1 MNKNNIKHLLFWV
14 LISLLWSA
22 RDMVYHQNFYQN
34 LRTNIYTFLPYALL
48 VYFNLYILIP
58 KVLLA
63 KKKTLYVVLLSIGLF
78 LITMLSSWSLDVYF
92 TNLNN
97 QRTASFFGSYEG
109 KISIITELLV
119 LVGISMSLFF
129 YNQWNEKEKYVAA
142 IEKKKLEAELQQ
154 LKSQINPHFLFNS
167 LNSIYILLGQNLSL
181 GKETLIQFSDLL
193 SHQIYE
199 NNKERVKL
207 SKEIENL
214 KNYIKIEKVRH
225 EDALQ
230 LHYEFPKCIQNLYVT
245 PMLFLPII
253 ENAFKHGQCDDC
265 YWIRIKMEVLDG
277 HTLSLSVENSLN
289 TVKRSTMRQQGIGLS
304 NVQRR
309 LELIYP
315 KDHALT
321 IEKRAN
327 SFKVNL
333 KIKLYDSEM
342 SNRR

>member
-1 MNKNNIKHLLFWV
+1 MNIKIIKHIIFWI

-34 LRTNIYTFLPYALL
+34 LRTNVYTFLPYALL

-63 KKKTLYVVLLSIGLF
+63 KKKLRYVLFLSTGLF

-92 TNLNN
+92 RNINN
-97 QRTASFFGSYEG
+97 QATASFFGSYEG
-109 KISIITELLV
+109 RISIVTELLV
-119 LVGISMSLFF
+119 LVGISMSLSF
-129 YNQWNEKEKYVAA
+129 YSQWNQKEKYAA
-142 IEKKKLEAELQQ
+142 EIEKKKLEAELQQ

-167 LNSIYILLGQNLSL
+167 LNSIYILLGQNLDL

-199 NNKERVKL
+199 NNKECVAL

-225 EDALQ
+225 VDVLQ
-230 LHYEFPKCIQNLYVT
+230 LEYAFPANKNNLFVT

-253 ENAFKHGQCDDC
+253 ENAFKHGQSNES
-265 YWIRIKMEVLDG
+265 YWIKIKMEVLEG
-277 HTLSLSVENSLN
+277 HILNLSVENSLN
-289 TVKRSTMRQQGIGLS
+289 TFKNTSTKNKGIGLR

-315 KDHALT
+315 NNHTLT
-321 IEKRAN
+321 IEKRAT

-333 KIKLYDSEM
+333 KMKLYESEM
-342 SNRR
+342 SNHR

>member
-1 MNKNNIKHLLFWV
+1 MKIKIIKHIIFWI

-34 LRTNIYTFLPYALL
+34 LRTNVYTFLPYALL

-63 KKKTLYVVLLSIGLF
+63 KKKLRYVLFLSTGLF

-92 TNLNN
+92 RNVNIQT
-97 QRTASFFGSYEG
+97 TASFFGSYEG
-109 KISIITELLV
+109 RISIVTELLV
-119 LVGISMSLFF
+119 LVGISMSLSF
-129 YNQWNEKEKYVAA
+129 YSQWNQKEKYAA
-142 IEKKKLEAELQQ
+142 EIEKKKLEAELQQ

-167 LNSIYILLGQNLSL
+167 LNSIYILLGQNLDL

-199 NNKERVKL
+199 NNKESIAL

-225 EDALQ
+225 VDVLQ
-230 LHYEFPKCIQNLYVT
+230 LEYAFPANENNLFVT

-253 ENAFKHGQCDDC
+253 ENAFKHGQSNES
-265 YWIRIKMEVLDG
+265 YWIKIKMEVLED
-277 HTLSLSVENSLN
+277 HILNLSVENSLN
-289 TVKRSTMRQQGIGLS
+289 TFKNASTKNKGIGLR

-315 KDHALT
+315 NNHTLT
-321 IEKRAN
+321 IEKRAT

-333 KIKLYDSEM
+333 KIKLYESEM
-342 SNRR
+342 SNHR

>member
-1 MNKNNIKHLLFWV
+1 MKIIKHIIFWI

-34 LRTNIYTFLPYALL
+34 LRTNVYTFLPYALL

-63 KKKTLYVVLLSIGLF
+63 KKKLRYVLFLSIGLF

-92 TNLNN
+92 RNMNNLT
-97 QRTASFFGSYEG
+97 TASFFGSYEG
-109 KISIITELLV
+109 RISIVTELLV
-119 LVGISMSLFF
+119 LVGISMSLSF
-129 YNQWNEKEKYVAA
+129 YSQWNQKEKYAA
-142 IEKKKLEAELQQ
+142 EIEKKKLEAELQQ

-167 LNSIYILLGQNLSL
+167 LNSIYILLSQNLDL

-199 NNKERVKL
+199 NNKESVAL

-225 EDALQ
+225 VDVLQ
-230 LHYEFPKCIQNLYVT
+230 LEYAFPANENNLFVT

-253 ENAFKHGQCDDC
+253 ENAFKHGQSNES
-265 YWIRIKMEVLDG
+265 YWIKIKMEVLED
-277 HTLSLSVENSLN
+277 HILNLSVENSLN
-289 TVKRSTMRQQGIGLS
+289 TFKNASTKNKGIGLR

-315 KDHALT
+315 DNHTLT
-321 IEKRAN
+321 IEKRAT

-333 KIKLYDSEM
+333 KIKLYESEM
-342 SNRR
+342 SNHR

>member
-1 MNKNNIKHLLFWV
+1 MNKKIIKHFLFWV

-34 LRTNIYTFLPYALL
+34 LRTNVYTFLPYALL

-58 KVLLA
+58 KVLLV
-63 KKKTLYVVLLSIGLF
+63 KNKFLYVLFLSLGLF

-92 TNLNN
+92 TNIKKHT
-97 QRTASFFGSYEG
+97 TASFFGSYEG
-109 KISIITELLV
+109 RISIITELLV
-119 LVGISMSLFF
+119 LIGISMSLFF
-129 YNQWNEKEKYVAA
+129 YDQWNQKEKYVAE

-167 LNSIYILLGQNLSL
+167 LNSIYILLGQNLDL

-199 NNKERVKL
+199 NNKERVSL

-214 KNYIKIEKVRH
+214 ENYIKIEKVRH
-225 EDALQ
+225 AGVLQ
-230 LHYEFPKCIQNLYVT
+230 LEYTFPTNQNNLYVT

-253 ENAFKHGQCDDC
+253 ENAFKHGQRDDS
-265 YWIRIKMEVLDG
+265 YWITIKMEVLED
-277 HTLSLSVENSLN
+277 HFLNLSVENSLN
-289 TVKRSTMRQQGIGLS
+289 TFRKASTKNKGIGLS

-315 KDHALT
+315 KDHVLT
-321 IEKRAN
+321 IEKRAT

-333 KIKLYDSEM
+333 KIKLYESEM
-342 SNRR
+342 PNCR